1 VAKSAP
7 DGYTLLLS
15 DVGALAINPSVYP
28 NIPYDVVKDFSP
40 VGMVSYSPHA
50 FGVHPSVPVNNVK
63 ELIDYAKANPG
74 KLNFAIS
81 GTGGAPHL
89 AGIAFAQRTGI
100 NWAYIPYKGG
110 SQAVADVASGQA
122 NVIMNGMLA
131 TYPTMKSGRIRA
143 LAISSAQRV
152 GSAPEVPTIAETLPG
167 FETGSYQ
174 GLLAPAGT
182 PRDVVSKLNAEVAK
196 ILATP
201 EVKVQAVD
209 ATGTQFSFEG
219 QLQNLPIVAPAAY
232 ESEMAHEL
240 VERRI
245 NELTAATL
253 QLQIREAALAGD
265 WLHVEQL
272 LNRLETIGR
281 NEPWIA
287 ASIAFTRQL
296 MSERD
301 ERRMSKEMLYK
312 SRKMNNRLSS
322 TDEVM
327 FSMQSDIEEQAF
339 LRRKSNEGRRSET

>member
-1 VAKSAP
+1 MQDDPGSTIAEWLRERSGALSWRTRIGYALLPPRCVLCGGEGDLGAVDLCGCCLATLPFADPAAGRSAP
-7 DGYTLLLS
+7 VPRATFAPFIYRD
-15 DVGALAINPSVYP
+15 
-28 NIPYDVVKDFSP
+28 P

-50 FGVHPSVPVNNVK
+50 FGVHPSVPVNTVK

-152 GSAPEVPTIAETLPG
+152 SSAPEVPTIAETLPG

-182 PRDVVSKLNAEVAK
+182 PRDVVGKLNAEVAK
-196 ILATP
+196 ILATQEMREKLAVLGTEVRTAQP
-201 EVKVQAVD
+201 EAL
-209 ATGTQFSFEG
+209 GTF
-219 QLQNLPIVAPAAY
+219 
-232 ESEMAHEL
+232 
-240 VERRI
+240 
-245 NELTAATL
+245 
-253 QLQIREAALAGD
+253 
-265 WLHVEQL
+265 
-272 LNRLETIGR
+272 
-281 NEPWIA
+281 IA
-287 ASIAFTRQL
+287 AEKTRWAQVI
-296 MSERD
+296 
-301 ERRMSKEMLYK
+301 KESGIK
-312 SRKMNNRLSS
+312 F
-322 TDEVM
+322 D
-327 FSMQSDIEEQAF
+327 
-339 LRRKSNEGRRSET
+339 

>member
-1 VAKSAP
+1 MFKKLACSTLMGVALLAVTSVQAQTTFPAKAIRIVVPFAAGGTSDILARTIGQKLTESWGQPVVVENRAGANGNVGADHVAKSAP

-28 NIPYDVVKDFSP
+28 NMPYDVVKDFSP
-40 VGMVSYSPHA
+40 VGMVAYSPHA
-50 FGVHPSVPVNNVK
+50 FGVHPSVPVNSVK

-100 NWAYIPYKGG
+100 NWAYKGG

-182 PRDVVSKLNAEVAK
+182 PRDVVGKLNAEIAK
-196 ILATP
+196 ILATQEMREKLAVLGTEVRTAQP
-201 EVKVQAVD
+201 EAL
-209 ATGTQFSFEG
+209 GSFIANEKTRWA
-219 QLQNLPIVAPAAY
+219 LVIK
-232 ESEMAHEL
+232 ESG
-240 VERRI
+240 I
-245 NELTAATL
+245 KF
-253 QLQIREAALAGD
+253 D
-265 WLHVEQL
+265 
-272 LNRLETIGR
+272 
-281 NEPWIA
+281 
-287 ASIAFTRQL
+287 
-296 MSERD
+296 
-301 ERRMSKEMLYK
+301 
-312 SRKMNNRLSS
+312 
-322 TDEVM
+322 
-327 FSMQSDIEEQAF
+327 
-339 LRRKSNEGRRSET
+339 

>member
-1 VAKSAP
+1 MTVKKILIASALAIFSSAVTAQNFPAKPVRILVGFGAGGATDIVARTLAQSLTADWKQNVLVENRAGASGMIAAEIAKYAAP
-7 DGYTLLLS
+7 DGYTLLLYGS
-15 DVGALAINPSVYP
+15 PLWLSPFLREKL
-28 NIPYDVVKDFSP
+28 PYDPVRDFAMISPLTFYPFVVSVTPASP
-40 VGMVSYSPHA
+40 FKSIE
-50 FGVHPSVPVNNVK
+50 
-63 ELIDYAKANPG
+63 ELIAYAKANPG

-182 PRDVVSKLNAEVAK
+182 PRDVVGKLNAEVAK

-201 EVKVQAVD
+201 EMREKLAVL
-209 ATGTQFSFEG
+209 GTE
-219 QLQNLPIVAPAAY
+219 V
-232 ESEMAHEL
+232 
-240 VERRI
+240 R
-245 NELTAATL
+245 TA
-253 QLQIREAALAGD
+253 QPEALG
-265 WLHVEQL
+265 
-272 LNRLETIGR
+272 TF
-281 NEPWIA
+281 IA
-287 ASIAFTRQL
+287 AEKTRWAQVI
-296 MSERD
+296 
-301 ERRMSKEMLYK
+301 KESGIK
-312 SRKMNNRLSS
+312 F
-322 TDEVM
+322 D
-327 FSMQSDIEEQAF
+327 
-339 LRRKSNEGRRSET
+339 